1 MMSKGE
7 LQDKLR
13 AQLEACVR
21 DRMATLA
28 EKKQALEGFKDAL
41 DSIDTRQQA
50 ILDEL
55 DGCVQQS
62 LPFKEGGEEE

>member
-1 MMSKGE
+1 MLSKGE

-21 DRMATLA
+21 DRMATLV
-28 EKKQALEGFKDAL
+28 EKKQALEGFKEAL
-41 DSIDTRQQA
+41 DSIDTRQQG

-55 DGCVQQS
+55 DGCGVQPE
-62 LPFKEGGEEE
+62 LFGKEG